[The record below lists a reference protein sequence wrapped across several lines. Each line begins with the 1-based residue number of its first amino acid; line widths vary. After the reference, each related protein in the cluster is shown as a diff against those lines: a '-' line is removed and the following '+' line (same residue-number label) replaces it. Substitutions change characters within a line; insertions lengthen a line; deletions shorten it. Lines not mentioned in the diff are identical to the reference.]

1 MTWGNLE
8 LGRVRCGLWF
18 KCHQLSIHATL
29 RKRST
34 MIASFF
40 AGVYIFR
47 IIRNDLLKNYFLG
60 RGMEEQV
67 LPRFQNP

>member
-1 MTWGNLE
+1 M
-8 LGRVRCGLWF
+8 VCGSNATSSLF
-18 KCHQLSIHATL
+18 MPTL

-47 IIRNDLLKNYFLG
+47 IIRNDLLKNFLG

>member
-1 MTWGNLE
+1 M
-8 LGRVRCGLWF
+8 VCGSNATSSLF
-18 KCHQLSIHATL
+18 TPTL

-40 AGVYIFR
+40 AGVYVFR
-47 IIRNDLLKNYFLG
+47 IIRNNLLKNYFLG

-67 LPRFQNP
+67 LPQFQNP